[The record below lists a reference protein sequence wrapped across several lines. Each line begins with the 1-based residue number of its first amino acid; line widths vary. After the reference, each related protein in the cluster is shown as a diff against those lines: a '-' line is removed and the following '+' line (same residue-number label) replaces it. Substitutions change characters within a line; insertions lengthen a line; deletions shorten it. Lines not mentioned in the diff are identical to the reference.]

1 MADLFATPTRLDLL
15 REVEA
20 AEVWQQSNGHSIIEQ
35 GTRTRKV
42 TAEVAAMER
51 AGWITLVAL
60 RFGAK
65 RWDLTDSGRAVLDAA
80 AKAKG

>member
-1 MADLFATPTRLDLL
+1 MTELFPTPTRLALL
-15 REVEA
+15 AEVFA
-20 AEVWQQSNGHSIIEQ
+20 GEVWQQSNGHSIIEQ

-42 TAEVAAMER
+42 TAEIAAMER

-65 RWDLTDSGRAVLDAA
+65 RWDLTDAGRAVLAA
-80 AKAKG
+80 AGKD